1 VHACYNGCA
10 LDDNKQMALEKEILM
25 NKSTLFYGG
34 IVLAIVFLAIAVYY
48 VIPGIY
54 HPFTLSPPLEWHP
67 THAVAFLALSAV
79 CVILALV
86 NRRRAVK

>member
-1 VHACYNGCA
+1 V
-10 LDDNKQMALEKEILM
+10 DDKKQVALEKEIVM

-34 IVLAIVFLAIAVYY
+34 IVLTVVFLACAIYY
-48 VIPGIY
+48 AIPGIY

-79 CVILALV
+79 CLIAALV

>member
-1 VHACYNGCA
+1 
-10 LDDNKQMALEKEILM
+10 MALEKEILM

-34 IVLAIVFLAIAVYY
+34 IVLAIVFLACAIYY
-48 VIPGIY
+48 AIPGIY

-67 THAVAFLALSAV
+67 THAVAFLALSAA

>member
-1 VHACYNGCA
+1 
-10 LDDNKQMALEKEILM
+10 M

-34 IVLAIVFLAIAVYY
+34 IVLAIVFLVCAVYY
-48 VIPGIY
+48 AIPGIY
-54 HPFTLSPPLEWHP
+54 HPFTFSPAKDLHI

-79 CVILALV
+79 CVIVALV

>member
-1 VHACYNGCA
+1 M
-10 LDDNKQMALEKEILM
+10 DDKKQVALEKEIVM

-34 IVLAIVFLAIAVYY
+34 IVLAIVFLACAIYY
-48 VIPGIY
+48 AIPGIY

-79 CVILALV
+79 CLIAALV

>member
-1 VHACYNGCA
+1 
-10 LDDNKQMALEKEILM
+10 LDDKKQMALEREIVM

-34 IVLAIVFLAIAVYY
+34 IVLAVVFLACAIYY
-48 VIPGIY
+48 AIPGIY

-79 CVILALV
+79 CLIAALV